1 MGLYH
6 LGSNLFRF
14 RSKMAFYFS
23 LVCFFTVLRTLS
35 ISDYV
40 LIEFFNFPWWLST
53 RIELISFYLILA
65 FTIKFIYHL
74 FPEFIPRFFT
84 KTPVYIAYICSIF
97 AAFTPLLYGSYTV
110 PVMQLVTILSGTC
123 LLYFIVKESL
133 KGDKEVITA
142 LVGLFILFS
151 VTVFEILVHH
161 SQIIGEMI
169 FAVGIFFYLFSHVII
184 MAKRLNTT
192 YENNEELS
200 AALQVINLE
209 LEEKVK
215 ERTMQLDNQNIELL
229 QNNEDLKRIN
239 EEKNGLIH
247 VVAHDLKSP
256 LNTNIGLI
264 KLLQIDGNLSGNQL
278 TYLDNLEKTN
288 SKGISLI
295 NDLLTL
301 YNLESQREVECL
313 PIELGGFLNQ
323 VIEPHQQNA
332 SLKEIELTAFIGSFS
347 EPFNTDESMLSRI
360 LDNLLSNAIKFS
372 HAGTKVSLIAKVV
385 KDQLVIEIEDQGL
398 GIMKEEQHKVFKK
411 FQKMSNKPTGD
422 ESSSGLGLTIV
433 KELVERL
440 NGEISFESQSGKG
453 STFKVMLPFCNLG
466 SISINS

>member
-14 RSKMAFYFS
+14 KSKMAFYFS

-35 ISDYV
+35 INEYI

-65 FTIKFIYHL
+65 FAIKFIYHL
-74 FPEFIPRFFT
+74 FPEVIPSFFT
-84 KTPVYIAYICSIF
+84 KAPVYIAYFCSSI
-97 AAFTPLLYGSYTV
+97 AAFAPLLYGSYTV
-110 PVMQLVTILSGTC
+110 PVMQCATILSGSG
-123 LLYFIVKESL
+123 LLFFLIKESF
-133 KGDKEVITA
+133 KGDKEIVIA
-142 LVGLFILFS
+142 LVGLFVLFS

-169 FAVGIFFYLFSHVII
+169 FAFGIFFYLFSHVII

-200 AALQVINLE
+200 VALKVINLE

-215 ERTMQLDNQNIELL
+215 ERTLQLDNQNLELV
-229 QNNEDLKRIN
+229 QNNEDLRRIN

-256 LNTNIGLI
+256 LNTNLGLI
-264 KLLQIDGNLSGNQL
+264 QLLKLEGNLSSDQKL
-278 TYLDNLEKTN
+278 YLSNLEKTN
-288 SKGISLI
+288 NKGINLI

-301 YNLESQREVECL
+301 YNLQSQKEVDCQPVDL
-313 PIELGGFLNQ
+313 NSFLMQ
-323 VIEPHQQNA
+323 LIEPHQQNA
-332 SLKEIELTAFIGSFS
+332 SLKNIQIEALISSFP
-347 EPFNTDESMLSRI
+347 ELFNTDESMFSRI

-372 HAGTKVSLIAKVV
+372 HPNTTITLSAHIERDNLLLEI
-385 KDQLVIEIEDQGL
+385 KDQGM
-398 GIMKEEQHKVFKK
+398 GIMAEEQHKIFKK
-411 FQKMSNKPTGD
+411 FQKMSNKPTGE
-422 ESSSGLGLTIV
+422 ESSSGLGLSIV

-440 NGEISFESQSGKG
+440 NGEISFTSESGKG
-453 STFKVMLPFCNLG
+453 STFKVMLPFCML
-466 SISINS
+466 SS